1 MVWLDFRID
10 IDTKQSQA
18 KKRSIIMK
26 NRFVKRGVISF
37 VLGIVL
43 NIVGYMM
50 KSREMDHFGWPMI
63 LGTILFGI
71 GFLLIF
77 YTLVRKVE
85 YKGIVE
91 ERAEDAEKFSK
102 HNLKVE

>member
-1 MVWLDFRID
+1 
-10 IDTKQSQA
+10 
-18 KKRSIIMK
+18 MK
-26 NRFVKRGVISF
+26 NRFVKRGVIAF

-50 KSREMDHFGWPMI
+50 KARGFDHFGWPMV

-77 YTLVRKVE
+77 YSLLRKVE
-85 YKGIVE
+85 YTGIVE
-91 ERAEDAEKFSK
+91 ERAQDAQRISE
-102 HNLKVE
+102 HNLKTE